1 MLRLQLA
8 FSSVRV
14 LGVERGRVHYALAR
28 ISSLPALRPVPSTE
42 QTRTRHGE
50 TKPRE
55 RVEGNV
61 SDARAVLKRRGLAP
75 KKSFGQ
81 NFLVTPHTVEAIA
94 AACVPASELG
104 RARVL
109 ELGAGTG
116 VLTRALAA
124 RARSVVAVERD
135 RDLVPVLEEELS
147 DLLGVTDPADPSQ
160 RRVRILEGDAQTIDP
175 RELLGPADPESPRVL
190 CGNLPYQITGRLLE
204 RAVHNADDVER
215 VVFMVQLEVA
225 DRLAAAPGSKTYGA
239 LTVFTRAAF
248 RAVKL
253 FSVGPGSFHPPPDVT
268 SAVIRL
274 EPERPRRALETELFR
289 ALVKGA
295 FAMRRKTLRNAW
307 RHVAPM
313 DRLGAAAER
322 SGISLDA
329 RGETLDVDKFA
340 AMAAAL
346 EA

>member
-1 MLRLQLA
+1 M
-8 FSSVRV
+8 
-14 LGVERGRVHYALAR
+14 
-28 ISSLPALRPVPSTE
+28 T
-42 QTRTRHGE
+42 
-50 TKPRE
+50 
-55 RVEGNV
+55 
-61 SDARAVLKRRGLAP
+61 DARAVLRRTGLVP

-81 NFLVTPHTVEAIA
+81 NFLVSPHTVEAIA
-94 AACVPASELG
+94 AACVPDSEVG

-124 RARSVVAVERD
+124 RARSVIAVERD
-135 RDLVPVLEEELS
+135 RELVPVLAEELA
-147 DLLGVTDPADPSQ
+147 DLPPG
-160 RRVRILEGDAQTIDP
+160 RVRIIEGDAQAVVP
-175 RELLGPADPESPRVL
+175 GELLGPPDADSPRVL

-204 RAVHNADDVER
+204 RAVVHADDLER

-225 DRLAAAPGSKTYGA
+225 DRLAADPGSKTYGA

-248 RAVKL
+248 RSAKL

-274 EPERPRRALETELFR
+274 EPERPRRAEETDTFR

-307 RHVAPM
+307 RHIAPM
-313 DRLGAAAER
+313 EALTAAAAHA
-322 SGISLDA
+322 SISLDA
-329 RGETLDVDKFA
+329 RGETLDVDQFA
-340 AMAAAL
+340 AMAKAL
-346 EA
+346 SPL